1 MKQFIK
7 SVGFALNGIRI
18 LLKNERNFKIHFIL
32 FLIALLLGFLLN
44 ITVLEWIV
52 ILLTSA
58 LVLGMEAINSALEN
72 LCDHVTPE
80 QHPTIKSVKDM
91 ASGAVLIAAM
101 IALIIG
107 CFIFISPIYQL
118 IF

>member
-1 MKQFIK
+1 MKQFIN

-32 FLIALLLGFLLN
+32 FLIALLLGFFLN

-58 LVLGMEAINSALEN
+58 LVLGMEAINSALEK
-72 LCDHVTPE
+72 LCDHVTPD
-80 QHPTIKSVKDM
+80 QHFLIKSVKDM
-91 ASGAVLIAAM
+91 AAGAVLIAAM

-107 CFIFISPIYQL
+107 GFIFIPPIYQL
-118 IF
+118 LF